1 MNLRITVIAALLCGV
16 VSMAAA
22 QTVTCPDCTHVVP
35 VYMGEGGLIATAD
48 ADAKMVYVVAT
59 CGNAITTGELT
70 PDADGMVAM
79 LFDGPRA
86 CAEGGTLEIGPV
98 MDGGWYWISDEMHS
112 AVGSLVSKDTLGNDR
127 AKLAS
132 AGEGVT
138 MSFPGDDKKDAEDKG
153 AVLLKETSSGRIGI
167 LPTILPEPTP
177 AAPARCGAAAANAA
191 GTAFYRRV
199 SSCMQGDGKTVLRA
213 QGPVNDF
220 TGKRTTT
227 NRVLRPL
234 AADGRNE
241 MKFDLWGNGTGH
253 FLTSADPE
261 PSVLTAGVPAGYN
274 FLTGHP
280 GGPPLSLTSDGNN
293 ASPATDGGMTASLGG
308 VGNRPIGAAAD
319 GTAAEDGGMTFD
331 VAGNVGTLVIHP
343 HGDYCNPQAK
353 PAKNNTATVTVSAY
367 VATDQGDNVTPSIVT
382 AKGTS
387 RLAAT
392 TQIMVVCPSGSAAA
406 AHQGSELVPE
416 NPFPPTSE

>member
-112 AVGSLVSKDTLGNDR
+112 AVGSLVSKATLGNDR

-167 LPTILPEPTP
+167 LPTILPEPPVEP
-177 AAPARCGAAAANAA
+177 AAKCGYGYNSATFRYWRRDAN
-191 GTAFYRRV
+191 
-199 SSCMQGDGKTVLRA
+199 CMQGDGGTVLRV
-213 QGPVNDF
+213 QGPLNIF
-220 TGKRTTT
+220 TGQRTTG
-227 NRVLRPL
+227 NRIVRPSTGTV
-234 AADGRNE
+234 DV
-241 MKFDLWGNGTGH
+241 KIDLWGNGSGH
-253 FLTSADPE
+253 FLTATE
-261 PSVLTAGVPAGYN
+261 AATATGRTALTLGGNN
-274 FLTGHP
+274 FLTGHA
-280 GGPPLSLTSDGNN
+280 GGHPLPLTSDGNN

-308 VGNRPIGAAAD
+308 TESMPIPAAD
-319 GTAAEDGGMTFD
+319 AEVATNQVGGMNFA
-331 VAGNVGTLVIHP
+331 VEGNVGTLTVGP
-343 HGDYCNPQAK
+343 HSGYCNPLAK
-353 PAKNNTATVTVSAY
+353 PAKNTTATVKVNAY
-367 VATDQGDNVTPSIVT
+367 VAADQETVVTPTVAT
-382 AKGTS
+382 GRTN
-387 RLAAT
+387 RLAT
-392 TQIMVVCPSGSAAA
+392 SVTIMVVCPSGSAAA
-406 AHQGSELVPE
+406 AHQGRDLVPE